1 MAVRARRRNTCAT
14 SIGDV
19 IHLAGDR
26 RVRVTALVSIER
38 LGEFV
43 ERPVY
48 GLLDVET
55 A

>member
-1 MAVRARRRNTCAT
+1 LCHEHRRRHP
-14 SIGDV
+14 SG
-19 IHLAGDR
+19 R
-26 RVRVTALVSIER
+26 RPARQVTALVSIER